1 MAQQA
6 GGQGGGGG
14 PGHGEREWQK
24 KEVGRGGRRR
34 GPASSVCAAH
44 RCPHKAYL
52 LAGARPT
59 TRASGMSANPPLT
72 QMPDGALAPTP
83 YEGEQVVL
91 GRGGVRLIIDGV
103 RTPST
108 K

>member
-1 MAQQA
+1 
-6 GGQGGGGG
+6 
-14 PGHGEREWQK
+14 
-24 KEVGRGGRRR
+24 
-34 GPASSVCAAH
+34 
-44 RCPHKAYL
+44 
-52 LAGARPT
+52 
-59 TRASGMSANPPLT
+59 MSANPPLT